1 MVKFLISIYVFC
13 YQFVI
18 ACPPMKFS
26 VLENFSFFRRQK
38 VVQFGKPG
46 IGCKVTK
53 YISNGNAFSQ
63 IFFLVSQK
71 RRNEHLFSKSRI
83 EPPAA
88 GNCSKFR
95 TKLNYCCPGKNGL
108 EGQ

>member
-1 MVKFLISIYVFC
+1 
-13 YQFVI
+13 
-18 ACPPMKFS
+18 MKFS

-83 EPPAA
+83 IVVRVKTAWKASELQAQGSA
-88 GNCSKFR
+88 LGVR
-95 TKLNYCCPGKNGL
+95 
-108 EGQ
+108 